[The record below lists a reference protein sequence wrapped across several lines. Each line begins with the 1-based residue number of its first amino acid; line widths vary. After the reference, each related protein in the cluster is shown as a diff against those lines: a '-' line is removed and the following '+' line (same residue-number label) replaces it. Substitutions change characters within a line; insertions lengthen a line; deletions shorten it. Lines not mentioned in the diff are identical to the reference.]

1 MDKEIS
7 FDLGQKLGYWIIAFF
22 ILSVLFMLLTVFI
35 HGIRT
40 NYYKSNYGESAINVQ
55 ESIFQCILYEDPVT
69 QTRRE
74 RTIDIEK
81 MKNIDLDSC
90 IIRGSV
96 EASIALYQANGTL
109 IIEKNTTH
117 FRREDTTNRMPVLV
131 YENNDL
137 TVGEL
142 QTRITNP

>member
-22 ILSVLFMLLTVFI
+22 ILAVLFMLLTVFI

-55 ESIFQCILYEDPVT
+55 QGIFQCIVYQDPVT
-69 QTRRE
+69 QARRE
-74 RTIDIEK
+74 KTIDMEK
-81 MKNIDLDSC
+81 VKSTNLDSC
-90 IIRGSV
+90 MIRENA

-117 FRREDTTNRMPVLV
+117 FRREDMTQRMPVLL
-131 YENNDL
+131 YENHDL

-142 QTRITNP
+142 QIRITSP